1 MIVCVQVLYL
11 YQANDLLE
19 LTREEESALKGE
31 QGEIMQMAYRILV
44 ATGEA
49 TDAERLVPIKWA
61 HLSGVNYNT
70 IGDTGQELLSGIAN
84 KGTRVRVRTTLN
96 PMGFDID
103 SVSNYNLDE
112 NFVSKQLLIKKSY
125 EAMGV
130 APSFSCIP
138 YEIFD
143 IPEKGTQ
150 VAFAESNAAIHA
162 NSYDGIKTN
171 KESAFSALASA
182 ITGKSP
188 YSLLRK
194 NDDGGLPDITI
205 RMKVSNPD
213 ELTYGMLGFFA
224 GKIADT
230 SVSISGLGETDTRQS
245 KAMCGGMGTSGT
257 CAKFLFG
264 DTMEGEGPGVER
276 VDFDEKE
283 MQNIH
288 DELSSAE
295 KGDIITLGSPQLGL
309 EEISDLA
316 GKLKGRSFQKRCMI
330 FVPRTVKERAKK
342 IGYINE
348 LERAGCEILADCC
361 TCLTPL
367 ISKEQVDAVTTN
379 SIKGAFYLKNSNG
392 VNVNL
397 KPLSEIVEDET
408 R

>member
-1 MIVCVQVLYL
+1 
-11 YQANDLLE
+11 LE

-31 QGEIMQMAYRILV
+31 QDEIMQMAYRILV

-49 TDAERLVPIKWA
+49 TDAEKLIPIEWA

-70 IGDTGQELLSGIAN
+70 IGDAGEEFLSSISKDA
-84 KGTRVRVRTTLN
+84 RVKVKTTLN

-103 SVSNYNLDE
+103 NVANYNLDE
-112 NFVSKQLLIKKSY
+112 NFISKQLSIKNSY
-125 EAMGV
+125 ETIGV
-130 APSFSCIP
+130 TPSFSCIP

-143 IPEKGTQ
+143 IPKENTQ

-162 NSYDGIKTN
+162 NSYDNLKTN

-188 YSLLRK
+188 FSSLRK
-194 NDDGGLPDITI
+194 EDTPNLSI
-205 RMKVSNPD
+205 RMKVNNPT

-224 GKIADT
+224 GKVGDT
-230 SVSISGLGETDTRQS
+230 SVNISGLEKMDNRQS

-264 DTMEGEGPGVER
+264 DGDSDCEKI
-276 VDFDEKE
+276 DFDENE
-283 MQNIH
+283 MKNVY
-288 DELSSAE
+288 DELNTAE

-309 EEISDLA
+309 DEIADITA
-316 GKLKGRSFQKRCMI
+316 KLKGRSFKKRCMV
-330 FVPRTVKERAKK
+330 FTPRMVKEQARK
-342 IGYINE
+342 IGYTNE
-348 LERAGCEILADCC
+348 LERAGCEVLSDCC

-367 ISKEQVDAVTTN
+367 INKNNVDAVTTN

-392 VNVNL
+392 VDVNL
-397 KPLSEIVEDET
+397 KSLAQIVEEET
-408 R
+408 Q